1 MHRLFSF
8 VGTFVVVAASACTT
22 FDSVTPN
29 EDGGAED
36 AGPTPSRD
44 GAAGSCGPAN
54 CGGCCLGD
62 VCQVGTSVS
71 GCGAR
76 GGLCATCRAGQ
87 ICRPDSQACGV
98 DLDSSWLVQPVSAVI
113 QPTNADNSA
122 WDSGLPAYAPPDVF
136 VTMVCHGGNGAA
148 TRTPVVADSF
158 VPTWTTGG
166 CVRKARDLLGAA
178 IQIGVKDDDRTGTLG
193 SDETVMPDSPLQLT
207 EADLL
212 SGARAMPALA
222 GVKELKLS
230 ITRQ

>member
-1 MHRLFSF
+1 MLAECGAWKAGTLTYCPWLLPEVVDASLVLL

-76 GGLCATCRAGQ
+76 GGQCATCRAGQ
-87 ICRPDSQACGV
+87 ILQARLQACGV
-98 DLDSSWLVQPVSAVI
+98 DLDSSWLVQAGERGDSADERRQFRV
-113 QPTNADNSA
+113 
-122 WDSGLPAYAPPDVF
+122 GLGPSAYAPPDVF

-148 TRTPVVADSF
+148 TRTPSSPIPSCRRGLPVAAS
-158 VPTWTTGG
+158 
-166 CVRKARDLLGAA
+166 ARRA
-178 IQIGVKDDDRTGTLG
+178 TC
-193 SDETVMPDSPLQLT
+193 S
-207 EADLL
+207 EAP
-212 SGARAMPALA
+212 SRS
-222 GVKELKLS
+222 V
-230 ITRQ
+230 